1 MKVVCRIVICGAL
14 AASLSAQ
21 AAPAET
27 EKQRKDDLVTLYMM
41 SLAADRCGFPMTAQ
55 QADTVD
61 RTAKSLAQS
70 LRLSETQ
77 ADAVYSDADVAL
89 EKQGPR
95 ACDRN
100 GNFAK
105 LYKETLQKLTGR

>member
-1 MKVVCRIVICGAL
+1 MKLVCRIVICAVL
-14 AASLSAQ
+14 AMSASAI

-27 EKQRKDDLVTLYMM
+27 DKQRKDNLVTLYLL

-61 RTAKSLAQS
+61 RTAKSLAES
-70 LRLSETQ
+70 LKLSERQ
-77 ADAVYSDADVAL
+77 ADAVYSDADVAF
-89 EKQGPR
+89 EKQGTR

-100 GNFAK
+100 GSFAK
-105 LYKETLQKLTGR
+105 TYKETLQKLTGP